1 MIFVG
6 VVIMSRL
13 RVQRVQ
19 EELKKEIGQM
29 LQREIKDPR
38 IGFVTVTDVEV
49 SKDLR
54 NVKIFVSV
62 YGSDQERSDTMAGLE
77 SARGYI
83 RTEIGKRIKLRYTPE
98 ISFRFDESIARGARI
113 MELLNEVKEQDG
125 EGRNE

>member
-1 MIFVG
+1 
-6 VVIMSRL
+6 MSRL